1 MKRNV
6 MYRGVAMWVMPLE
19 KKMRELY
26 GVGGRMINY

>member
-26 GVGGRMINY
+26 ENVPVEGAE